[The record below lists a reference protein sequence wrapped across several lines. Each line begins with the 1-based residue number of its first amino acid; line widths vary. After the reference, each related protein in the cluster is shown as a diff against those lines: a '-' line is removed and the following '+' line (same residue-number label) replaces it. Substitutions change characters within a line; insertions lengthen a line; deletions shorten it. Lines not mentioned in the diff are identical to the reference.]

1 MGYCSTIK
9 NTQQLGWISD
19 AYAKWKKPDFQ
30 MLLLSNYIYMLLCK
44 RGNYGVEH
52 SVIPR
57 GETWEEKR
65 KLWGRGNLLR
75 DGLS

>member
-1 MGYCSTIK
+1 
-9 NTQQLGWISD
+9 
-19 AYAKWKKPDFQ
+19 
-30 MLLLSNYIYMLLCK
+30 MLLCK

-57 GETWEEKR
+57 GETREEKR

-75 DGLS
+75 DGLSYILTMVEVTGLHAVTKPAELQTKKDERHCV